1 MEVKTLLCE
10 SRVIDKNAKY
20 RIIKYNDEYFMIDL
34 SSNYI
39 SYLLP
44 MINWFIPKKGVKLSV
59 KEVEK
64 LDTIKP
70 QKNSALNWYIGFSV
84 IL

>member
-1 MEVKTLLCE
+1 MKTLLCE

-39 SYLLP
+39 S
-44 MINWFIPKKGVKLSV
+44 
-59 KEVEK
+59 
-64 LDTIKP
+64 
-70 QKNSALNWYIGFSV
+70 
-84 IL
+84 